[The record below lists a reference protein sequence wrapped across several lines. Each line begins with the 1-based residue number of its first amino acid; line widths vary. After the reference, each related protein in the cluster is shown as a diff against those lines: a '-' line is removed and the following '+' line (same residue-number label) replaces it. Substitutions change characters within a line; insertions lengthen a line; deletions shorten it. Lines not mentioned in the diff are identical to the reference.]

1 MRIMI
6 SQINLVF
13 QKFLKRKINQKEI
26 DLINNQIK
34 KENFCMDKLVH
45 SILTSKG
52 YTLLCLKVLNQSLN
66 LLIMMLNQ

>member
-1 MRIMI
+1 MI

-34 KENFCMDKLVH
+34 KRIFLWIN
-45 SILTSKG
+45 
-52 YTLLCLKVLNQSLN
+52 
-66 LLIMMLNQ
+66 